1 MAFADLALRRC
12 SIRKYSERPVEQ
24 GKLDQVLEAA
34 RVAPTAKNLQPW
46 RVHALRS
53 PEALAAFDEL
63 TTMRFGAPV
72 VLVFTYDV
80 NEDWKNPLEEG
91 IHSGQQDASIAATY
105 AMLQATELG
114 LGTCWC
120 NYLPNAR
127 VAAMLGLPKS
137 ERVVLAL
144 DVGYP
149 AAEAHPAHLHW
160 KRKPLEDLVDYR

>member
-46 RVHALRS
+46 RVHALWS

-91 IHSGQQDASIAATY
+91 IHSGQQDASIAAAY

-160 KRKPLEDLVDYR
+160 KRKPLEDLADYR

>member
-1 MAFADLALRRC
+1 MAFGDLALRRF
-12 SIRKYSERPVEQ
+12 SVRKYSERPVEQ
-24 GKLDQVLEAA
+24 RKLDQVLEAA

-46 RVHALRS
+46 RVHVLRS

-72 VLVFTYDV
+72 VLVFTYSED
-80 NEDWKNPLEEG
+80 EDWKNPLEEG
-91 IHSGQQDASIAATY
+91 IHSGQQDASIAATH

-127 VAAMLGLPKS
+127 VAALLGLPKS
-137 ERVVLAL
+137 EARGA
-144 DVGYP
+144 G
-149 AAEAHPAHLHW
+149 A
-160 KRKPLEDLVDYR
+160 